1 MGNII
6 IKLASKEEQ
15 KNQAHQLVKV
25 EYLKKLKVDIDKLHH
40 FHSEHFN
47 RDVLMAFTE
56 DEMELVGTMSV
67 LYPNS
72 NAIYPC
78 ESFFGVDLKS
88 RKLAKKNYVE
98 IGRFATKQGENCDKK
113 IVIALFLGAIKHLQ
127 NQQIKGWTAIV
138 KDNIFDFLKGLSLP
152 MNIINQ
158 KPKLS
163 ANHPLHAY
171 ATDTHLFDV
180 SLAETIP
187 SFQKYDR
194 FKRNELIK
202 IQL

>member
-6 IKLASKEEQ
+6 VKLATKEEQ
-15 KNQAHQLVKV
+15 KNQAHQLVKI

-67 LYPNS
+67 IYPNTK
-72 NAIYPC
+72 AIYPC
-78 ESFFGVDLKS
+78 ESLFGFDLND
-88 RKLAKKNYVE
+88 RKLVGKNYIE
-98 IGRFATKQGENCDKK
+98 IGRFATKQGENCNRK
-113 IVIALFLGAIKHLQ
+113 IVISLFLGAIKHLQ

-138 KDNIFDFLKGLSLP
+138 KDNIFDFLKALSLP

-163 ANHPLHAY
+163 ANHPLRTY

-180 SLAETIP
+180 SLADTIP

-194 FKRNELIK
+194 FKRNGHIK